1 MAAKKVARL
10 CRDPE
15 LMPRDKSPESSRRPF
30 CACCHRALR
39 ACICHWCRPVSNCVE
54 VVVLQHPM
62 EVAQAKGTARLLHM
76 SLAHS
81 RLVTGEVFTEAAL
94 AALLWSPFGEPVAT
108 GRPRQALLLYP
119 DTPQAAQ
126 GLSPPGGLAPELLH
140 DPAQLRLIVL
150 DGTWRKSRKML
161 ALNPLLQGLPRLV
174 LRDTSSSRYL
184 IRKAHRPE
192 QLSTLEATCHA
203 LAQLEGQ
210 AAPYLPLLDALDG
223 FVAEQLMFRSGSS

>member
-1 MAAKKVARL
+1 M
-10 CRDPE
+10 
-15 LMPRDKSPESSRRPF
+15 
-30 CACCHRALR
+30 
-39 ACICHWCRPVSNCVE
+39 
-54 VVVLQHPM
+54 QHPL

-108 GRPRQALLLYP
+108 DLPRRALLLYP

-126 GLSPPGGLAPELLH
+126 GLSPPGLAPELLH
-140 DPAQLRLIVL
+140 DPAQLRLVVL

-161 ALNPLLQGLPRLV
+161 ALNPLLQGLPRLA
-174 LRDTSSSRYL
+174 LQDTSSSRYL

-223 FVAEQLMFRSGSS
+223 FVAEQLRYRGGSS